1 MTGADL
7 RRRLVWG
14 AAVSSW
20 AWVTAAGEPP
30 RFSARTRAVYLD
42 VHASRGGQTVAG
54 LSAEDFDVRDDGQP
68 RQVALVAGGTTPVQ
82 ATLLLDASASV
93 AGPRLAHLRAA
104 ARAFIDGLDVADS
117 AGLATFSH
125 EVRLVAPPGSSRDEL
140 RRALDGVA
148 GGGSTALFDAVG
160 AALRLGDPR
169 RGRPVLVVFSDGEN
183 LLSWLTPDKVLA
195 IARDSETSVYVVQ
208 SERGARAWNDPTLP
222 AGRRQLGDA
231 PEFLSDLAAETG
243 GRVWRAS
250 EAGLEQA
257 FLDALAEVKGRYLLR
272 FEVDDGARAGW
283 HRLEVRLR
291 RGKGA
296 VRARR
301 GYWVRDEAAP

>member
-1 MTGADL
+1 MKSRGCRAA
-7 RRRLVWG
+7 G
-14 AAVSSW
+14 AALLACAW
-20 AWVTAAGEPP
+20 AAVADEPP
-30 RFSARTRAVYLD
+30 RFAVETRVVHLD
-42 VHASRGGQTVAG
+42 VHVSRDGRPVDG
-54 LSAEDFDVRDDGQP
+54 LRAADFDVRDDGRP
-68 RQVALVAGGTTPVQ
+68 REVALVGRGNASIQ
-82 ATLLLDASASV
+82 AVLLLDTSGSV
-93 AGPRLAHLRAA
+93 AGARLERLRSA
-104 ARAFIDGLDVADS
+104 ARAFLDGLDGADQVA
-117 AGLATFSH
+117 LATFSSDA
-125 EVRLVAPPGSSRDEL
+125 RLVAPAGSSRAEL
-140 RRALDGVA
+140 RRALDGLA
-148 GGGSTALFDAVG
+148 GGGGTALFDAVG

-195 IARDSETSVYVVQ
+195 VARDSETSVYVVQ

-222 AGRRQLGDA
+222 AGRRQVGDA

-243 GRVWRAS
+243 GRVWRTS

-257 FLDALAEVKGRYLLR
+257 FLDALAEVKSRYLLR